1 MKWRYFLAA
10 AISVSIILIVNGVS
24 YLPVLAGCGAVAL
37 WNIRKKR
44 PKVKKLSW

>member
-10 AISVSIILIVNGVS
+10 AISVSIMLIANGAP
-24 YLPVLAGCGAVAL
+24 YLPILVGCGAVAF

-44 PKVKKLSW
+44 DAH